1 LINTYEEYLSQEKTL
16 TMEQMQKLHA
26 DMVQEIG
33 SDTDAGE
40 LYQDMVEEATK
51 YAKMRA
57 DWLLMS
63 REQKAEQDS
72 LRTSYHNKTIIQLN
86 MLARYLKM
94 QGKPA
99 AWRESLGNEKE
110 DGFCRKTIGDFACYL
125 VFVNSINAR

>member
-1 LINTYEEYLSQEKTL
+1 MINTYEEYLSQEKTL

-33 SDTDAGE
+33 KDADAGE
-40 LYQDMVEEATK
+40 LYQDMVEAATK

-94 QGKPA
+94 QGKPS
-99 AWRESLGNEKE
+99 AWRESLGNEEE